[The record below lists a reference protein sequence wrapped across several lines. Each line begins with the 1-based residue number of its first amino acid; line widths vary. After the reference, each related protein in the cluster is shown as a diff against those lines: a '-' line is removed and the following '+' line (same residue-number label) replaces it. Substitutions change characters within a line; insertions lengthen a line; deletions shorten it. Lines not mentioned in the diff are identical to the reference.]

1 MLVVVE
7 VVLVDVGV
15 VLVFGVAFVVV
26 VVVVFG
32 VGVVVGL
39 VSVELIMVSW
49 YCAPPSPRTTAL
61 TSHW

>member
-1 MLVVVE
+1 LVQVVE

-15 VLVFGVAFVVV
+15 VLVFGMAFAAV

-39 VSVELIMVSW
+39 VSVELLV
-49 YCAPPSPRTTAL
+49 
-61 TSHW
+61 